1 LLAVFAAMRRVVGK
15 FLGGAAGAGAA
26 QRCAC
31 CAFSKAFFS
40 AHGVWCAAPRA
51 CSRFLSPHTRTCFLL
66 ACRKLYAQ
74 SAGGGVP
81 DHNAAEVALLAAAAG
96 GADDSAV
103 GALHAPSLSR
113 KLRFPSGGVD
123 GRADGQASSD
133 NLCLPCLPRL
143 QLPGRAA
150 AGRRRHCVVPPSPP
164 FAAPRYAWLRADVG
178 RWFAALDDYAGTLS
192 SGVRYVRT

>member
-31 CAFSKAFFS
+31 CALFQRLFS
-40 AHGVWCAAPRA
+40 ARMAFGAPRHA
-51 CSRFLSPHTRTCFLL
+51 RARRFLSPHTRTCFLL

-96 GADDSAV
+96 GADDSAARCTRRV
-103 GALHAPSLSR
+103 FR

-123 GRADGQASSD
+123 GRADGQASS
-133 NLCLPCLPRL
+133 NNPCLP
-143 QLPGRAA
+143 
-150 AGRRRHCVVPPSPP
+150 
-164 FAAPRYAWLRADVG
+164 
-178 RWFAALDDYAGTLS
+178 
-192 SGVRYVRT
+192 